1 MSVGTVLALFTVNRQ
16 HLTEQRNRRSTDMK
30 ILSIVFAV
38 ILLIGSAGTVMAG
51 PKGPPSD
58 AAGAPGIGR
67 GMGQGSGCGMGP
79 CGAGGAALA
88 NLNLSDEQAVKIQ
101 ALREAHLKDIVP
113 IQNQLFSARNELRL
127 LWNQTDPDIGQ
138 ITAKQQEMDAL
149 RSQLRE
155 KVTQHL
161 LEVRKL
167 LTPEQQAKLAVTGP
181 GMGRGMGGGHGR
193 GGAGMCAW

>member
-1 MSVGTVLALFTVNRQ
+1 
-16 HLTEQRNRRSTDMK
+16 MK

-38 ILLIGSAGTVMAG
+38 ILLIGSAGMVMAG
-51 PKGPPSD
+51 HKGPPPD

-67 GMGQGSGCGMGP
+67 GMGPGTGCGMGP

-101 ALREAHLKDIVP
+101 ALRETHLKNIAP
-113 IQNQLFSARNELRL
+113 IQDQLFSARNELRL
-127 LWNQTDPDIGQ
+127 LWNQPKPNADE
-138 ITAKQQEMDAL
+138 ITAKQQDMDTL

-155 KVTQHL
+155 KVTQHML
-161 LEVRKL
+161 AVRKL

-193 GGAGMCAW
+193 GGTGMCAW

>member
-1 MSVGTVLALFTVNRQ
+1 
-16 HLTEQRNRRSTDMK
+16 MK

-38 ILLIGSAGTVMAG
+38 ILVIGSAAMVMAG
-51 PKGPPSD
+51 PKGPPPD
-58 AAGAPGIGR
+58 AGDAPGIGR
-67 GMGQGSGCGMGP
+67 GMGLGPGCGMGP

-101 ALREAHLKDIVP
+101 ALRETHLKNIAP
-113 IQNQLFSARNELRL
+113 IQDQLFSARNELRL
-127 LWNQTDPDIGQ
+127 LWNQPDPVAAQ
-138 ITAKQQEMDAL
+138 ITAKQQDMDTL

-167 LTPEQQAKLAVTGP
+167 LTPEQQARLTLSGP

>member
-1 MSVGTVLALFTVNRQ
+1 
-16 HLTEQRNRRSTDMK
+16 MK

-38 ILLIGSAGTVMAG
+38 ILVIGSAAMVMAG
-51 PKGPPSD
+51 PKGPPPD
-58 AAGAPGIGR
+58 AGGAQDIGR
-67 GMGQGSGCGMGP
+67 GMGPGPGCGMGP

-101 ALREAHLKDIVP
+101 ALRETHLKNIAP
-113 IQNQLFSARNELRL
+113 IQDQLFSARNELRL
-127 LWNQTDPDIGQ
+127 LWNQPDPDAGQ
-138 ITAKQQEMDAL
+138 IAAMQQEMDAL